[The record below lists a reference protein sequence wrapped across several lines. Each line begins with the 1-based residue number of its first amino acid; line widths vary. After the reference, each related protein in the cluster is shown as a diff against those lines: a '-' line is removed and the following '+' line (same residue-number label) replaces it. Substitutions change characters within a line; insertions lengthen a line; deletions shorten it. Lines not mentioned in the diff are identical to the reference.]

1 MSERV
6 VPARSP
12 RLPPAQPRAQADR
25 RRCLEW
31 PASSR
36 RPAPCPHRKDRPPL
50 GTSVCCP
57 GPPTELA
64 VPPTAALPWHAVR
77 ACGQVARPQPRFAL
91 CGLPIDKENLG
102 EGEHKV
108 GALLQGHVSVSRS
121 VHLKTKADCRVGST
135 HSSRSPTAQSNDAQ
149 EAALGDAPVATY
161 GFTIFFG
168 STTRSNSA
176 SVTKPSFKA
185 AALSV
190 RSLSIA

>member
-77 ACGQVARPQPRFAL
+77 ACGQVARPQHRLL
-91 CGLPIDKENLG
+91 CGLPIDKEDLG
-102 EGEHKV
+102 EGEDKIR
-108 GALLQGHVSVSRS
+108 AFLQGHVSVSRS
-121 VHLKTKADCRVGST
+121 VHLKRRLIVESAQPTRAGAQPRKATMLKRQPWAT
-135 HSSRSPTAQSNDAQ
+135 RRSP
-149 EAALGDAPVATY
+149 
-161 GFTIFFG
+161 
-168 STTRSNSA
+168 RMA
-176 SVTKPSFKA
+176 SPFS
-185 AALSV
+185 SD
-190 RSLSIA
+190 RQHGRIRPR